1 LHRLN
6 FVLSQKKAGAVLAPG
21 GWGTRGSYYLSPK
34 LTEVL
39 TPWLNT
45 LDVQQRE
52 AIYALTQIQHLLYSL
67 PAPRHAMFRRFPM
80 PKRILIVEDE
90 VSVRNAVRTFLEHQ
104 SRLEVC
110 GEAANGLEALEKATQ
125 LRPDLV
131 LLDLSMPI
139 MNGVEVASL
148 IRSRMPNTPVVVYTT
163 FDDVLGKPLA
173 ATLGIAAIVSKS
185 DGLAKLLARIEALL
199 ESSTLVQPPA

>member
-1 LHRLN
+1 
-6 FVLSQKKAGAVLAPG
+6 
-21 GWGTRGSYYLSPK
+21 
-34 LTEVL
+34 
-39 TPWLNT
+39 
-45 LDVQQRE
+45 
-52 AIYALTQIQHLLYSL
+52 
-67 PAPRHAMFRRFPM
+67 MFRRFSM

-90 VSVRNAVRTFLEHQ
+90 VSVRDAVRTFLENQ

-110 GEAANGLEALEKATQ
+110 GEAANGLEALEKATE

-148 IRSRMPNTPVVVYTT
+148 IRSRMPNTPVVVYTM

-185 DGLAKLLARIEALL
+185 ESLAKLVARIEALL

>member
-1 LHRLN
+1 M
-6 FVLSQKKAGAVLAPG
+6 
-21 GWGTRGSYYLSPK
+21 
-34 LTEVL
+34 
-39 TPWLNT
+39 
-45 LDVQQRE
+45 
-52 AIYALTQIQHLLYSL
+52 LLCTD
-67 PAPRHAMFRRFPM
+67 FPM

-90 VSVRNAVRTFLEHQ
+90 VSVRNAVRTFFEHQ
-104 SRLEVC
+104 SGLEVC
-110 GEAANGLEALEKATQ
+110 GEAANGLEGLEKATE

-148 IRSRMPNTPVVVYTT
+148 IRSRMPNTPVVLYTM

>member
-1 LHRLN
+1 ML
-6 FVLSQKKAGAVLAPG
+6 FC
-21 GWGTRGSYYLSPK
+21 T
-34 LTEVL
+34 
-39 TPWLNT
+39 
-45 LDVQQRE
+45 D
-52 AIYALTQIQHLLYSL
+52 
-67 PAPRHAMFRRFPM
+67 FPM

-90 VSVRNAVRTFLEHQ
+90 VSVRNAVRTFFEHQ
-104 SRLEVC
+104 SGLEVC
-110 GEAANGLEALEKATQ
+110 GEAANGLEGLEKATE

-148 IRSRMPNTPVVVYTT
+148 IRSRMPNTPVVLYTM

>member
-1 LHRLN
+1 MLFCN
-6 FVLSQKKAGAVLAPG
+6 G
-21 GWGTRGSYYLSPK
+21 
-34 LTEVL
+34 
-39 TPWLNT
+39 
-45 LDVQQRE
+45 
-52 AIYALTQIQHLLYSL
+52 
-67 PAPRHAMFRRFPM
+67 FPM

-90 VSVRNAVRTFLEHQ
+90 ISVRNAVRTFFEHQ
-104 SRLEVC
+104 SGLEVC
-110 GEAANGLEALEKATQ
+110 GEAANGLEGLEKATE

-148 IRSRMPNTPVVVYTT
+148 IRSRMPNTPVVVYTM

>member
-1 LHRLN
+1 ML
-6 FVLSQKKAGAVLAPG
+6 FC
-21 GWGTRGSYYLSPK
+21 T
-34 LTEVL
+34 
-39 TPWLNT
+39 
-45 LDVQQRE
+45 D
-52 AIYALTQIQHLLYSL
+52 
-67 PAPRHAMFRRFPM
+67 FPM

-90 VSVRNAVRTFLEHQ
+90 VSVRNAVRSFFEHQ
-104 SRLEVC
+104 SGLEVC
-110 GEAANGLEALEKATQ
+110 GEAANGLEGLEKATE

-148 IRSRMPNTPVVVYTT
+148 LRSRMPNTPVVLYTM

-185 DGLAKLLARIEALL
+185 DGLAKLLARIKALL

>member
-1 LHRLN
+1 ML
-6 FVLSQKKAGAVLAPG
+6 FC
-21 GWGTRGSYYLSPK
+21 T
-34 LTEVL
+34 
-39 TPWLNT
+39 
-45 LDVQQRE
+45 D
-52 AIYALTQIQHLLYSL
+52 
-67 PAPRHAMFRRFPM
+67 FPM

-90 VSVRNAVRTFLEHQ
+90 VSVRNAVRSFFEHQ
-104 SRLEVC
+104 SGLEVC
-110 GEAANGLEALEKATQ
+110 GEAANGLEGLEKATE

-148 IRSRMPNTPVVVYTT
+148 IRSRMPNTPVVLYTM

>member
-1 LHRLN
+1 ML
-6 FVLSQKKAGAVLAPG
+6 FC
-21 GWGTRGSYYLSPK
+21 T
-34 LTEVL
+34 
-39 TPWLNT
+39 
-45 LDVQQRE
+45 D
-52 AIYALTQIQHLLYSL
+52 
-67 PAPRHAMFRRFPM
+67 FPM

-90 VSVRNAVRTFLEHQ
+90 VSVRNAVRTFFEHQ
-104 SRLEVC
+104 SGLEVC
-110 GEAANGLEALEKATQ
+110 GEAANGLEGLEKATE

-148 IRSRMPNTPVVVYTT
+148 IRSRMPNTPVVVYTM

-185 DGLAKLLARIEALL
+185 DGLAKLLARIKALL

>member
-1 LHRLN
+1 M
-6 FVLSQKKAGAVLAPG
+6 
-21 GWGTRGSYYLSPK
+21 
-34 LTEVL
+34 
-39 TPWLNT
+39 
-45 LDVQQRE
+45 
-52 AIYALTQIQHLLYSL
+52 LLCTD
-67 PAPRHAMFRRFPM
+67 FPM

-90 VSVRNAVRTFLEHQ
+90 VSVRNAVRTFFERQ
-104 SRLEVC
+104 SGLEVC
-110 GEAANGLEALEKATQ
+110 GEAANGLEGLEKATE

-148 IRSRMPNTPVVVYTT
+148 IRSRMPNTPVVLYTM
-163 FDDVLGKPLA
+163 FDAVLGKPLA

>member
-1 LHRLN
+1 LPL
-6 FVLSQKKAGAVLAPG
+6 KAWEPAGPITCLRSL
-21 GWGTRGSYYLSPK
+21 RGFSP
-34 LTEVL
+34 
-39 TPWLNT
+39 PWLNT
-45 LDVQQRE
+45 LEVQQRE

-67 PAPRHAMFRRFPM
+67 PRRGMLFCTGFAM

-110 GEAANGLEALEKATQ
+110 GEAANGLEALEKATE

-139 MNGVEVASL
+139 MTGVEVASL
-148 IRSRMPNTPVVVYTT
+148 IRSRMPNTPVVVYTM

-185 DGLAKLLARIEALL
+185 EGLTKLLARIEALL
-199 ESSTLVQPPA
+199 ESSSLVQPPA